1 MLEYKPEIII
11 DLERERKEILNA
23 FKGLLRALKNRTRE
37 DTSMIRRAFD
47 MALEAHKD
55 MRRKSGEPYIY
66 HPIAVARICAE
77 EMGLGATAVVCA
89 LLHDTVED
97 THITLQDV
105 EDLFGPRVRLIID
118 GLTKIPEVFDE
129 NASIQAE
136 NFRKMIL
143 TISDDLRVVLI
154 KLADRLHNM
163 RTLGSMRA
171 DKQLKIASETK
182 FLYAPL
188 AHRLGLYSIKTELED
203 LSMMYCET
211 DIYQEIET
219 KLKSTADVRNRF
231 IRRFMAPIRETLL
244 HEGYIFDIKART
256 KSISSI
262 WRKMQSKAIPFEE
275 VFDVFAIRI
284 ILETPI
290 ELEKP
295 DCWRIYSIVTDF
307 YQPSPERLRDWVS
320 TPRANGYESL
330 HTTVMSPQGRW
341 VEVQI
346 RTKRMDEIAEKG
358 LAAHYKYKESK
369 GDDSKLDR
377 WIAEIRDLL
386 DNPDATA
393 MDFVND
399 FKLNLFNDEI
409 YVFTPKGELRVL
421 PIGATILDFAYD
433 IHSDIGNKCIGAKV
447 NNRLMPL
454 SYQLKNGDQLEII
467 TSSKQKPNDE
477 WLRFVVTARAKQR
490 IKSSLNDERKTI
502 AQDGKEILERKFKQF
517 NVRMNSDN
525 VSFLE
530 KFYSVPSATEL
541 YFRIAKGKID
551 LAKIREL
558 DVNGGILQVEKKEV
572 VKKPNKVDY
581 KEVKDGIDT
590 KADTILI
597 GDDFKGFDYQM
608 AKCCNP
614 IPGDKVFGFITISD
628 GIKVHRNNCPN
639 AVHLMSKL
647 AYRCIKARWKSD
659 KLIERVAAIKIVG
672 IDQLGLVNKLTE
684 IISNQ
689 NNVNMKSISFE
700 TEDGVFE
707 GHIKV
712 MVYDTEHLEQL
723 TRKFEEVEG
732 VQRVTRWDTEA
743 GEVFE

>member
-1 MLEYKPEIII
+1 MEKVHPHYPQI
-11 DLERERKEILNA
+11 DLEQERKEILNA
-23 FKGLLRALKNRTRE
+23 FKGLLRATKNRSRE
-37 DTSMIRRAFD
+37 DTRMIRKAFD
-47 MALEAHKD
+47 VAVEAHKD

-77 EMGLGATAVVCA
+77 EMGLGATAITCA

-105 EDLFGPRVRLIID
+105 EDLFGSKVRLIID

-163 RTLGSMRA
+163 RTLGSMRP

-188 AHRLGLYSIKTELED
+188 AHRMGLYSVKSELED
-203 LSMMYCET
+203 LSLMYSEPEV
-211 DIYQEIET
+211 YAKIEEN
-219 KLKSTADVRNRF
+219 LKSTKDARNRL
-231 IRRFMAPIRETLL
+231 IRRFVQPIKDALV

-262 WRKMQSKAIPFEE
+262 WRKMQTKEIPFEE
-275 VFDVFAIRI
+275 IYDVFAVRI
-284 ILETPI
+284 IVDTPV

-307 YQPSPERLRDWVS
+307 YQPSPDRLRDWIS

-330 HTTVMSPQGRW
+330 HTTVMSPQGKW

-346 RTKRMDEIAEKG
+346 RSKRMDEIAEKG

-369 GDDSKLDR
+369 SEESKFDR
-377 WIAEIRDLL
+377 WIAEVRDLL
-386 DNPDATA
+386 ENPDLNA
-393 MDFVND
+393 MEFVNE
-399 FKLNLFNDEI
+399 FKMNLFTDEI

-421 PIGATILDFAYD
+421 PTGSTILDFAYD
-433 IHSDIGNKCIGAKV
+433 IHTDIGDKCIGAKV
-447 NNRLMPL
+447 NNRLVPL
-454 SYQLKNGDQLEII
+454 SYQLQNGDQLEII

-477 WLRFVVTARAKQR
+477 WLRFVVTARAKQK
-490 IKSSLNDERKTI
+490 IKSSLNEERKQI
-502 AQDGKEILERKFKQF
+502 AQDGKEILERKCKQYNIKFVSENLVFMEKYF
-517 NVRMNSDN
+517 NM
-525 VSFLE
+525 
-530 KFYSVPSATEL
+530 PSMTEL

-551 LAKIREL
+551 LTKLRE
-558 DVNGGILQVEKKEV
+558 VQNVHGMLQLEKPSAPKDRHE
-572 VKKPNKVDY
+572 NEIYQKVSS
-581 KEVKDGIDT
+581 KD
-590 KADTILI
+590 DTIII
-597 GDDFKGFDYQM
+597 GEDFKNIQYQL

-614 IPGDKVFGFITISD
+614 IPGDQVFGFITIND
-628 GIKVHRNNCPN
+628 GIKIHRYNCPN
-639 AVHLMSKL
+639 AEHLMSKM
-647 AYRCIKARWKSD
+647 AYRCIKARWQSQQ
-659 KLIERVAAIKIVG
+659 LVERIAALRITG
-672 IDQLGLVNKLTE
+672 IDSLGLVNKLTE

-689 NNVNMKSISFE
+689 HNVNMKSISFE
-700 TEDGVFE
+700 TEDGIFE
-707 GHIKV
+707 GRIKV
-712 MVYDTEHLEQL
+712 LVYDTEHLEQL
-723 TRKFEEVEG
+723 MRKFESVEG
-732 VQRVTRWDTEA
+732 VKRVIRWDTDE
-743 GEVFE
+743 EIVH